1 MRRKGHP
8 SFPSAMTCCFYS
20 SLKTLLMPTEPI
32 GPLVGVNVRA
42 LSLAGFQLT
51 IIGRFWVTAEGISRS
66 DRDSYLLAEWFE
78 NKAIHIPIDQ
88 WRTVAALDD
97 STRCTIRQDARLN
110 DRHRV
115 GVYIHFSVAA

>member
-1 MRRKGHP
+1 M
-8 SFPSAMTCCFYS
+8 
-20 SLKTLLMPTEPI
+20 
-32 GPLVGVNVRA
+32 
-42 LSLAGFQLT
+42 AGFQLT